1 LTAKS
6 TGIFY
11 PDVTN
16 ISNLFCNVN
25 SFYRIP
31 RYQRGYDWGKEQIDK
46 LWDDILTAMQ
56 SKFQSYFLG
65 PIILVKNDK
74 VDSYDIIDGQQR
86 LTTLTIL
93 FSVIRDLYSDL
104 FKGKNKQYLH
114 LINDAIRSSFNKTYR
129 LKLITQLDKQNTFQ
143 QEIQEKVL
151 FPSSEL
157 TKKEIK
163 YNKFMNA
170 ANIFKGSL
178 NKLIEENGEEDL
190 VNVIVYI
197 LNHVEVI
204 TITCSNSEYA
214 IKLFEILNTRGLN
227 LNAADLIKSY
237 LFSKCTDETKK
248 DQFIAT
254 WNQIKTTSKN
264 LDESITNLLTYYL
277 YYLSG
282 QNPKFSLYVELKSEF
297 KSRALN
303 EKINPNKIIYEFK
316 RFVDYFYNEIFSI
329 RSKLFFS
336 LRYLPNQFYWKAILI
351 TAKMEEFNEI
361 MDLTSLLRAFYYSY
375 WIAGYTSTK
384 VKQTSFNIISWLKE
398 RKDLNFINNRIF
410 EKMKEDEVFEK
421 KIKKI
426 KGEGYRFPWLKPILL
441 LIEYNQ
447 TDNSKLDFI
456 EKDKN
461 LHVEHILPQE
471 WKNNSEWANEW
482 EDIEATKWLNRLG
495 NLTLLS
501 GKKNKE
507 ASNFSFHKKKNIY
520 SGHGYSGISAFHIT
534 QMINNNKKWNVNEVK
549 ERNEYLTMQIYD
561 ILKIEYQGEEIQK
574 KIEINSNIK
583 NQSDK
588 VINLNSSSIDFIY
601 TNIKK
606 ILKKY
611 SERSS
616 RKVLE
621 YCQNILKLKLESILI
636 NLNTVLKNE
645 NRKIIKTHLI
655 DAVQLKDEETKNI
668 KIEVIQQ
675 EEPTLNKSRLR
686 RIIKDLNPE
695 IIISYDAI
703 MYLLLYL
710 EHWLELQIMNAK
722 KKMEEKDT
730 WRKTLL
736 IRDFSLSF

>member
-1 LTAKS
+1 MNAKS
-6 TGIFY
+6 SGIFY

-25 SFYRIP
+25 CFYRIP

-46 LWDDILTAMQ
+46 LWDDILNAIE
-56 SKFQSYFLG
+56 SEFQSYFLG

-74 VDSYDIIDGQQR
+74 VDSYDVIDGQQR

-104 FKGKNKQYLH
+104 FKGKDKQYLH
-114 LINDAIRSSFNKTYR
+114 LINDAIRSSFNKNYR

-143 QEIQEKVL
+143 QEIQEKVI

-163 YNKFMNA
+163 YKKFMNA
-170 ANIFKGSL
+170 ANLFKGFF

-190 VNVIVYI
+190 VKVIIYI
-197 LNHVEVI
+197 LNQVEVI
-204 TITCSNSEYA
+204 TITCTNSEYA

-227 LNAADLIKSY
+227 LNPADLIKSY

-254 WNQIKTTSKN
+254 WDQIKTTSKY

-277 YYLSG
+277 YYLKG

-297 KSRALN
+297 KSIALN

-316 RFVDYFYNEIFSI
+316 RFVDYYYNDIFLI
-329 RSKLFFS
+329 QSKLFFS
-336 LRYLPNQFYWKAILI
+336 FRYLPNQFYWKAILI

-361 MDLTSLLRAFYYSY
+361 MDLSSLLRAYYYSY

-398 RKDLNFINNRIF
+398 RKNLNFINNRIF
-410 EKMKEDEVFEK
+410 EKMKEDDVFERK
-421 KIKKI
+421 NKNFE
-426 KGEGYRFPWLKPILL
+426 GEGYRSPWLKPVLL

-447 TDNSKLDFI
+447 TDNLKLAFI

-471 WKNNSEWANEW
+471 WKKNSEWANEW
-482 EDIEATKWLNRLG
+482 EDNEAIKWLNRLG

-507 ASNFSFHKKKNIY
+507 ASNFAFQKKKNIY
-520 SGHGYSGISAFHIT
+520 RGHGYSKISAFHIT

-549 ERNEYLTMQIYD
+549 ERNEYLTNQIYN
-561 ILKIEYQGEEIQK
+561 ILKIEYQGEEDQ
-574 KIEINSNIK
+574 EQNDINSSMK

-588 VINLNSSSIDFIY
+588 VINLSSSSIDFIY
-601 TNIKK
+601 NNIKK
-606 ILKKY
+606 ILKRY

-621 YCQNILKLKLESILI
+621 YCQNILKLKLKSILI
-636 NLNTVLKNE
+636 DLNTILKNE
-645 NRKIIKTHLI
+645 NRKIIKTHII
-655 DAVQLKDEETKNI
+655 DAEQLKDEETKNI
-668 KIEVIQQ
+668 KIDVIKQV
-675 EEPTLNKSRLR
+675 EPTLNKSRLR
-686 RIIKDLNPE
+686 RIIKELNPE
-695 IIISYDAI
+695 IVISFDAI
-703 MYLLLYL
+703 LHLLFYL

-736 IRDFSLSF
+736 IRDFS